1 MVMEVATSSRNGSSV
16 SSEQGRTEPDS
27 TAGHIEFGRVDE
39 HLLQDGEWQ
48 QQQGCGGSGGD
59 EEHDPGRGGVARRGG
74 MFPRGAV
81 RHAQRRP
88 PPKTRAAHT
97 QPFHGREGFIGHGL
111 RRLGCGRGRRLVTGS
126 CELRETKGLFARFL
140 LFLASTPRRGRKTV
154 RLERFPHGQGR
165 AF

>member
-59 EEHDPGRGGVARRGG
+59 EEHEPTARGGAPWWNVLRGEEHSSSDTHR
-74 MFPRGAV
+74 P
-81 RHAQRRP
+81 RRP
-88 PPKTRAAHT
+88 PKPARLT
-97 QPFHGREGFIGHGL
+97 QNPFMG
-111 RRLGCGRGRRLVTGS
+111 
-126 CELRETKGLFARFL
+126 
-140 LFLASTPRRGRKTV
+140 
-154 RLERFPHGQGR
+154 GR
-165 AF
+165 AS

>member
-59 EEHDPGRGGVARRGG
+59 EEHEPWPRRGGAPWWNVSRGGGRGGHSASDTD
-74 MFPRGAV
+74 P
-81 RHAQRRP
+81 QPRRP
-88 PPKTRAAHT
+88 PKPARLT
-97 QPFHGREGFIGHGL
+97 QNPFMG
-111 RRLGCGRGRRLVTGS
+111 
-126 CELRETKGLFARFL
+126 
-140 LFLASTPRRGRKTV
+140 
-154 RLERFPHGQGR
+154 GR
-165 AF
+165 AS